1 MHKRLPI
8 LFLFVIR
15 HDCAYHSKKSLF
27 YELEV
32 LRCRTVVVWWSSLC
46 LGTVFLSTGSQNES
60 SAQEVDSLV
69 KLHERDVAA
78 YVRMRRGLARTYLSI
93 SGALGCYN
101 QCGSCYHYRSLSYV
115 SSKKLRC
122 FSVCRSIR
130 SDLHCGHRRGR
141 YGLTLHYYC
150 NKLDGHRASPNGT
163 QMMIGIK
170 RYVAKEN

>member
-1 MHKRLPI
+1 MIAPITRRNRSFTSLRFSAAGLLSCGGPAYASVQCYFRRAQKR
-8 LFLFVIR
+8 
-15 HDCAYHSKKSLF
+15 
-27 YELEV
+27 
-32 LRCRTVVVWWSSLC
+32 
-46 LGTVFLSTGSQNES
+46 
-60 SAQEVDSLV
+60 EVDSLV

-78 YVRMRRGLARTYLSI
+78 YVKMRRGLARTYLSI